1 MAAHPSDARNFW
13 REVFALH
20 GAATPLV
27 LPTVLIFG
35 GIATLI
41 YLVQVLAPA
50 NLDISIEVGP
60 HEVAGALLGL
70 LLVMRNNA
78 GYDRWWEARKLWGGI
93 TNQARGLVSAALAYG
108 PSDDH
113 WRRQV
118 VCWTAA
124 FAHAVRGRLRGQSD
138 VPELEALLGSD
149 EAARIRAS
157 RHIANYVALR
167 LAELLGEGHAR
178 GMDDPAFLEA
188 ERQRAALLDHLG
200 ACERIRNTPLAAV
213 YSIATRRFI
222 FLYLISLPFALLH
235 KLRAEWETPLVTALV
250 AYALLTLDQIGVEL
264 QEPFAVTS
272 LSHLPLDDI
281 CRNIERDLF
290 ALLEQAGQPAK
301 SEAR

>member
-1 MAAHPSDARNFW
+1 MAVHPSDARNFW

-20 GAATPLV
+20 GAATPRV
-27 LPTVLIFG
+27 LPTVLSFG
-35 GIATLI
+35 AIATLI
-41 YLVQVLAPA
+41 YLFQMITETDV
-50 NLDISIEVGP
+50 SIEVGP

-70 LLVMRNNA
+70 LLVVRNNA

-108 PSDDH
+108 PADAG
-113 WRRQV
+113 WRRQI

-124 FAHAVRGRLRGQSD
+124 FAHAVRDRLRGQNE
-138 VPELEALLGSD
+138 VPELQPLLGPE
-149 EAARIRAS
+149 EAARALAS
-157 RHIANYVALR
+157 RHVPNYIALR
-167 LAELLGEGHAR
+167 LAELLNEGHAR
-178 GMDDPAFLEA
+178 GMDDPAFLQA
-188 ERQRAALLDHLG
+188 EGQRATLIDHLG
-200 ACERIRNTPLAAV
+200 GCERIRNTPLATV

-222 FLYLISLPFALLH
+222 FLYLVSLPFALLH
-235 KLRAEWETPLVTALV
+235 KLKADWETPLVTVLV

-290 ALLEQAGQPAK
+290 ALLEQADQPVK
-301 SEAR
+301 EVG